1 MTMRTALILA
11 LAIASMTTA
20 HAQTYQWK
28 DSSGRTVISDTPP
41 PGQAAKSARA
51 IGGNEPSVVKEEK
64 PQEKAA
70 DAPKTAAEKDLDF
83 KKRQQESREKAEKEA
98 KEQKVAADKRD
109 NCERARRNLTAL
121 ENEFRIVMPNEKGER
136 ELIDNTRREQEMQ
149 RARQIMADSCN

>member
-11 LAIASMTTA
+11 LALAPLTTA

-41 PGQAAKSARA
+41 PGQAAKNARA
-51 IGGNEPSVVKEEK
+51 IGSAQPSVVKEEK
-64 PQEKAA
+64 TTEKAA

-83 KKRQQESREKAEKEA
+83 KKRQQESREKAEKDV
-98 KEQKVAADKRD
+98 KEQKIAADKRD
-109 NCERARRNLTAL
+109 NCERARRNLAAL
-121 ENEFRIVMPNEKGER
+121 ESNFRIAMPNEKGER
-136 ELIDNTRREQEMQ
+136 ELMDNTQREQEMQ